1 MIMHCDAAVCASES
15 YIGLVEVGVGLIP
28 GGAGTKEFALRASD
42 KYFKG
47 DVQMPTLTDKVL
59 TIAQAKV
66 ATSAQK
72 AFEYG
77 YLLDSKDVIVPN
89 VDRNIMEAKKKVL
102 ELAPSYVQPAMRND
116 ITVLGRSGLA
126 VVYAATNE
134 MLLGK
139 YASEHDVNIAK
150 KLAWVMCGG
159 DLTGQQKVSER
170 YLLDLEREAFMS
182 LAGEKKTQERI
193 QHMLQTNKPLRN

>member
-1 MIMHCDAAVCASES
+1 MHCDAAMCAAES

-42 KYFKG
+42 AFFKG
-47 DVQMPTLTDKVL
+47 DVQMPTLIDKTL

-66 ATSAQK
+66 ATSAPQ
-72 AFEYG
+72 AFDMG
-77 YLLDSKDVIVPN
+77 YLLDEKDTVVMN
-89 VDRNIMEAKKKVL
+89 AKRNIKEAKMKVL
-102 ELAPSYVQPAMRND
+102 EMARNYKQPIMRND
-116 ITVLGRSGLA
+116 ITVLGQGGI
-126 VVYAATNE
+126 AAIYSAANE
-134 MLLGK
+134 LILGQ
-139 YASEHDVNIAK
+139 YASEHDVKIAK